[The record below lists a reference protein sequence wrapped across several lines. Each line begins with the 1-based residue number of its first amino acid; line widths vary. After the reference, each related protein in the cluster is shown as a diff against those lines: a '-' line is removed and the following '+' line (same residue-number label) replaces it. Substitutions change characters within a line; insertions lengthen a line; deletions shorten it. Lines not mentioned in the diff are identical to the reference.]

1 MTDDLHNG
9 VTREGFGNVGA
20 VLQLL
25 VPSAQGFYY
34 YDVQQTCVWS
44 SAGSVDFEIDNYIAE
59 VHASVVAENKSDPG
73 ILRRTLAS
81 GRTLLVLTVPG
92 ETRTTL
98 GLFVTVF
105 SKNAGKS
112 SAFDP
117 EALQSRLLSI
127 IQLIGANF
135 QLSQNAV
142 VAQARAEE
150 AEQELKLVYQVDEKI
165 HGTSRSHASLAQL
178 IGNSGRFLGIA
189 YSVLLMPS
197 KRIRISATHS
207 SWKNVNRKVLD
218 KYLIETIFPKLEGQ
232 RTPVIFEIPPVPGS
246 DNIADQGYQIMVCPL
261 LDRMGNVEGILAQ
274 FGRVSRE
281 AFRASHLR
289 FMSHIVRKV
298 EYVIEQSFDSM
309 TGLMNRSGFE
319 AQLNESMKAL
329 SNNGDAH
336 QVIYLDLDNLQLV
349 NDTFGHE
356 AGDEVITRFSQ
367 IIEEHLPRNAV
378 ATRLTGDDFAVLL
391 THSSVEEALDLTARI
406 RDDGDKLRY
415 LQGDKSLQVT
425 VSIGIAAFDSRMT
438 NELDVMTTARI
449 ACDAAKDHGRDRV
462 EVYDQCDQSIVRRF
476 DDMNLV
482 AEIQKMLDADGFEL
496 MAQPIVALKK
506 RLKSERY
513 EILLRMKDSQGN
525 KISSNAF
532 FSAAER
538 YQMMPAI
545 DRWVVSETLERIGRH
560 ARFLKESATVFAIN
574 LSGQSLGD
582 NQIQRFIEGEIE
594 SSGVPATS
602 ICFEVTE
609 SAAVSNRA
617 NAQAFIDELRKRG
630 CKFSLDDFG
639 AGLSSFAYL
648 KNFKVDTLKIDGS
661 FIRDITEN
669 RISESMVAAITQVA
683 KVMELDTVAEYV
695 ESKETK
701 ALVAKLGV
709 DYAQGHAVGVP
720 VPLEEVLARFGTST
734 RRSTA

>member
-9 VTREGFGNVGA
+9 ATREEFSNVGN

-25 VPSAQGFYY
+25 VPSAQGFCY
-34 YDVQQTCVWS
+34 YDVQRTCLWS
-44 SAGSVDFEIDNYIAE
+44 SAGTVDFEIDNYISE
-59 VHASVVAENKSDPG
+59 LPASVVADGKSDLS

-92 ETRTTL
+92 ETRTAL

-105 SKNAGKS
+105 SKNAGKA

-117 EALQSRLLSI
+117 EALKSRLLSI
-127 IQLIGANF
+127 IHLIGANL
-135 QLSQNAV
+135 QLSQNV
-142 VAQARAEE
+142 NVAQARAEE

-218 KYLIETIFPKLEGQ
+218 KYLIETLFPKLEGQ
-232 RTPVIFEIPPVPGS
+232 RSPVIFEIPPVRGS
-246 DNIADQGYQIMVCPL
+246 DNIADQGYQVLVCPL
-261 LDRMGNVEGILAQ
+261 VDRMGNVEGILAQ
-274 FGRVSRE
+274 LGRVNRD

-319 AQLNESMKAL
+319 AQLSESMKAL
-329 SNNGDAH
+329 STDSDAH

-378 ATRLTGDDFAVLL
+378 ATRLTGDDFAILL
-391 THSSVEEALDLTARI
+391 THSSVEEALDLTSLI
-406 RDDGDKLRY
+406 RDDSDKLRY

-438 NELDVMTTARI
+438 NELDVLTTARI

-462 EVYDQCDQSIVRRF
+462 EVYDQGDQSIARRF
-476 DDMNLV
+476 DDMHLV

-525 KISSNAF
+525 KISSDSF

-545 DRWVVSETLERIGRH
+545 DRWVVSQTLERISRH
-560 ARFLKESATVFAIN
+560 ARFLKESGTVFAIN

-582 NQIQRFIEGEIE
+582 NEIQRFIEGEID

-609 SAAVSNRA
+609 SAAVSNRTK
-617 NAQAFIDELRKRG
+617 AQAFIDELRKRG
-630 CKFSLDDFG
+630 CRFSLDDFG

-683 KVMELDTVAEYV
+683 KVMELETVAEYV

-709 DYAQGHAVGVP
+709 DYAQGHAVGLP
-720 VPLEEVLARFGTST
+720 VPLEEVLARFDTSP